1 MGKNARNIW
10 IWNHYATSMFFDRGG
25 RHYSFAKYLMRSGH
39 NVTIFCANTIHG
51 SRNLIDN
58 KGKLYSAGCVDGIR
72 FIFVRSAKYR
82 GNGIGRGLNMLSF
95 AHNVKKSAVEY
106 AKLNGVPDI
115 LLASSV
121 HLWTLSAG
129 LATAKRFHIP
139 CICEVR
145 DLWPESLIDYGQL
158 QRKSAIARYL
168 YYKERRLYEKANQII
183 FTWEGA
189 PQYIKDKGWDLE
201 SGGQINLKKVHYIN
215 NGVDLVEF
223 DKNAY
228 KHKGSGSELFL
239 QDGLNFIYTG
249 AIRKVNNLELIVKPF
264 AEVIKEGLAVRLIV
278 VGGGDQLDNL
288 KDKYAALEES
298 IVFTGRMDKEYI
310 PALLM
315 QTDVCVLCSTQVPL
329 NRYGISQNKLF
340 DYMAAGKPILSLV
353 PSLYDPI
360 EAYGTGLYSKDQSIE
375 EVKNAI
381 KRMVDLSEIDREEM
395 GRAAREA
402 AKDFDFPVL
411 TEKLITVVESTAT
424 R

>member
-1 MGKNARNIW
+1 M
-10 IWNHYATSMFFDRGG
+10 
-25 RHYSFAKYLMRSGH
+25 
-39 NVTIFCANTIHG
+39 
-51 SRNLIDN
+51 
-58 KGKLYSAGCVDGIR
+58 
-72 FIFVRSAKYR
+72 
-82 GNGIGRGLNMLSF
+82 
-95 AHNVKKSAVEY
+95 
-106 AKLNGVPDI
+106 
-115 LLASSV
+115 
-121 HLWTLSAG
+121 
-129 LATAKRFHIP
+129 
-139 CICEVR
+139 
-145 DLWPESLIDYGQL
+145 
-158 QRKSAIARYL
+158 
-168 YYKERRLYEKANQII
+168 
-183 FTWEGA
+183 
-189 PQYIKDKGWDLE
+189 
-201 SGGQINLKKVHYIN
+201 
-215 NGVDLVEF
+215 
-223 DKNAY
+223 
-228 KHKGSGSELFL
+228 
-239 QDGLNFIYTG
+239 
-249 AIRKVNNLELIVKPF
+249 
-264 AEVIKEGLAVRLIV
+264 RLIV